1 MHNFVEITERI
12 GSPLLGGLLPA
23 LIFGLSVV
31 LTLMLIRHFTRQ
43 NSNDNTESGSE

>member
-23 LIFGLSVV
+23 LIFGLSVAV
-31 LTLMLIRHFTRQ
+31 TLMLIRHFTKQ
-43 NSNDNTESGSE
+43 NTHEKSESGER